1 MTSKQVGKHGRR
13 HRTRVNVD
21 ELYLNGNT
29 GFAMAEFYALLED
42 SEFVAKVI
50 EIYHSD
56 RSSLDRY
63 SEPADSSAMT
73 VEIQED
79 SQWETLVKRHLADWV
94 FRITDILTMQAKFAS
109 RGYPMSHAQ
118 LAALIAD
125 AFLMEAAE
133 DLQLRDGRNE
143 IWNAYSLKSA
153 INSVLPEIKTSGA
166 VTLTN
171 VAKKIT
177 ARSKEILDCRS
188 NKPLSGKHLQ
198 KLLKIHSIDWMA
210 IKRSY
215 KKRLAAQRWG
225 RNPMHES
232 VSRPRTRP
240 QFHTNNHSSQSRV

>member
-1 MTSKQVGKHGRR
+1 MISRQVVKHE
-13 HRTRVNVD
+13 RTPRNRVNVA
-21 ELYLNGNT
+21 EPYLNGNT
-29 GFAMAEFYALLED
+29 GFAMAEFYRLLTE
-42 SEFVAKVI
+42 SQFVAKVI
-50 EIYHSD
+50 EIYCSD
-56 RSSLDRY
+56 KATLERHR
-63 SEPADSSAMT
+63 EPEDSTAT
-73 VEIQED
+73 IIKIQVD
-79 SQWETLVKRHLADWV
+79 SQWKSLVKKHLADWL

-188 NKPLSGKHLQ
+188 KTPLSGKHLQ
-198 KLLKIHSIDWMA
+198 KLLKVHSIDWMA

-240 QFHTNNHSSQSRV
+240 QSHTNNHTSQSRV

>member
-42 SEFVAKVI
+42 SEFVARVI

-56 RSSLDRY
+56 RSSLDSY

-79 SQWETLVKRHLADWV
+79 SQWETLVKKHLADWL

-143 IWNAYSLKSA
+143 LWNAYTMKLA
-153 INSVLPEIKTSGA
+153 INSALPEIKTEGA

-171 VAKKIT
+171 VAKKIN
-177 ARSKEILDCRS
+177 ARFEEISHRSK
-188 NKPLSGKHLQ
+188 KPLSGKHLQ
-198 KLLKIHSIDWMA
+198 KLLKVHNIDWMA

-215 KKRLAAQRWG
+215 KKHLAAQRRD
-225 RNPMHES
+225 RNSKHEL
-232 VSRPRTRP
+232 VSRPRTRSQP
-240 QFHTNNHSSQSRV
+240 YTNNYSSESRV